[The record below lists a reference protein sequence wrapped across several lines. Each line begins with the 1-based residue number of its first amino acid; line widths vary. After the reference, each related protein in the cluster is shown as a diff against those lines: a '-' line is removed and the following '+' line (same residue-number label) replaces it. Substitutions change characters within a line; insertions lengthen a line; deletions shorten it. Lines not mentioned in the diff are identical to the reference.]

1 MSMSSYNTN
10 QGNELLPLRGTVNP
24 TMRQMF
30 ASRVRDS
37 RSISA
42 DQALIHM
49 IKVMMGTGMLSLPL
63 AFKHSGIWLGML
75 LLFAICLICIYCT
88 RQLVYGQHY
97 ITFIK
102 REQRMDYA
110 NVMRCAVELGPSW
123 IRGHGYLFKQM
134 VNVNMFVAQFGFC
147 CVYFVF
153 MADNLKQFFDQTSS
167 IHISQSG
174 WIGLLLIPI
183 MGLCTIRELKA
194 LAPLAA
200 IANFVYIIAIVIVLQ
215 DLFSEWHDWRSLPA
229 FGSIYSLPLFFGTVM
244 FAFEG
249 VAVVLPIENQMNEP
263 IHFIT
268 PNGVLN
274 TSCLLVLFMYMT
286 VGFFGFLRYGND
298 IKDTLTLNLPQTPFY
313 QVIKLMFVLCIL
325 VSYPLQFYVPM
336 ERVEKWIKRKVVEN
350 KQEPMIYGVRMLG
363 VLLTC
368 AMAQL
373 IPHLALFI
381 SLVGSVAGTSLTLVF
396 PPLIELLCCYSRQQ
410 LTIGVWMR
418 NIGLML
424 FAVVGF
430 STGTYT
436 SMVQII
442 EAFGTSDV

>member
-1 MSMSSYNTN
+1 MSVSSFGTSR
-10 QGNELLPLRGTVNP
+10 GNELLPLRGSSKP
-24 TMRQMF
+24 TMQEMF
-30 ASRVRDS
+30 GSRVRDS
-37 RSISA
+37 SSINA
-42 DQALIHM
+42 DQALVHM
-49 IKVMMGTGMLSLPL
+49 VKVMMGTGMLSLPL
-63 AFKHSGIWLGML
+63 AFKHSGIWLGMIL
-75 LLFAICLICIYCT
+75 LPCICLVCIYCT
-88 RQLVYGQHY
+88 RQLIFGQHY
-97 ITFIK
+97 ITYIK

-110 NVMRCAVELGPSW
+110 NVMRSAVELGPSW
-123 IRGHGYLFKQM
+123 IRNHGYLFKQL
-134 VNVNMFVAQFGFC
+134 VNFNMFVAQCGFC

-167 IHISQSG
+167 IHISSAG
-174 WIGLLLIPI
+174 WIALLLIPI
-183 MGLCTIRELKA
+183 SALCTIRELKA

-200 IANFVYIIAIVIVLQ
+200 IANFVYLIAVFIVLA
-215 DLFSEWHDWRSLPA
+215 DLFSDWQPLSSLPA
-229 FGSIYSLPLFFGTVM
+229 FGSIASLPLFFGTVM

-274 TSCLLVLFMYMT
+274 TSCVLVLLVYMT

-298 IKDTLTLNLPQTPFY
+298 IRDTLTLNLPQTPFY
-313 QVIKLMFVLCIL
+313 QAIKVMFVLCIL

-336 ERVEKWIKRKVVEN
+336 ERVEKWVKRKVVEA
-350 KQEPMIYGVRMLG
+350 KQAPTIYAIRFGG

-396 PPLIELLCCYSRQQ
+396 PPIIELLCCYSRQE
-410 LTIGVWMR
+410 LTAWVWLR
-418 NIGLML
+418 NIGLMI
-424 FAVVGF
+424 FALVGF
-430 STGTYT
+430 STGTYA
-436 SMVQII
+436 SLVQIFD
-442 EAFGTSDV
+442 ALGKSDV

>member
-1 MSMSSYNTN
+1 MSVSSYGTPR
-10 QGNELLPLRGTVNP
+10 GNELLPLRGSNQP
-24 TMRQMF
+24 TMGEMF
-30 ASRVRDS
+30 GSRVRDS
-37 RSISA
+37 RSITA

-63 AFKHSGIWLGML
+63 AFKHSGLWLGLIL
-75 LLFAICLICIYCT
+75 LCCICLICIYCT
-88 RQLVYGQHY
+88 RQLIFGQHY

-110 NVMRCAVELGPSW
+110 NVMRSAVELGPAW

-134 VNVNMFVAQFGFC
+134 VNLNMFVAQFGFC

-153 MADNLKQFFDQTSS
+153 MADNLKQFFDQTSN
-167 IHISQSG
+167 IHISQAG
-174 WIGLLLIPI
+174 WIALLLIPI
-183 MGLCTIRELKA
+183 SALCTIRELKA

-200 IANFVYIIAIVIVLQ
+200 IANFVYLIAVVIVLQ
-215 DLFSEWHDWRSLPA
+215 DLFSEWQPWDQLPA
-229 FGSIYSLPLFFGTVM
+229 FGSIESLPLFFGTVM

-274 TSCLLVLFMYMT
+274 TSCILVLLVYMT

-298 IKDTLTLNLPQTPFY
+298 IRDTLTLNLPQTPFY
-313 QVIKLMFVLCIL
+313 QAIKIMFVLCIL

-336 ERVEKWIKRKVVEN
+336 ERVEKWIKRKVVEA
-350 KQEPMIYGVRMLG
+350 KQEPMIYGIRFGG

-396 PPLIELLCCYSRQQ
+396 PPLIELLCCYSRQE
-410 LTIGVWMR
+410 LTKWVWIR

-424 FAVVGF
+424 FAMVGF
-430 STGTYT
+430 TTGTYA

-442 EAFGTSDV
+442 EAFGKSDV